1 MIAVHFHCDS
11 EAPEA
16 PQWSRERHFGRCGQS
31 CCCCREENGEDFGAC
46 LACGMAKE
54 VEHIFKNIKDY
65 LGPVIP
71 GANTMSGKL
80 VAKMLPRHPEEPQQL
95 VLSYNMAAWR
105 ATLQAAGCVCMP
117 LVRKMKEDFLDSL
130 YYDSL

>member
-1 MIAVHFHCDS
+1 
-11 EAPEA
+11 
-16 PQWSRERHFGRCGQS
+16 
-31 CCCCREENGEDFGAC
+31 
-46 LACGMAKE
+46 MAKE

-80 VAKMLPRHPEEPQQL
+80 VAKMLPQGPEPQQM
-95 VLSYNMAAWR
+95 VLSFDRAAWR